1 MTNQKREEVI
11 LSQELLADLA
21 HDNGKHKFTLNDI
34 EYQEIETTITGT
46 DYEDGGATYEV
57 VFQRLSDGKYFKFSY
72 NDWDLEYNFVSD
84 FPNKATE
91 VFPKTITKIIFE

>member
-1 MTNQKREEVI
+1 MAKQKREEVV

-21 HDNGKHKFTLNDI
+21 HDNVHKFTLNDI
-34 EYQEIETTITGT
+34 EYRGIETTIVGA
-46 DYEDGGATYEV
+46 DYEDGGATHEV

-72 NDWDLEYNFVSD
+72 NDWDLEYNFVTD
-84 FPNKATE
+84 FPNSATE